1 MKKTG
6 IIICLIAI
14 TTISGMAQEVINKA
28 DKTKKGKST
37 FVEIKEDSKP
47 LIIIDGKE
55 YDTSILDIIDKD
67 KIESVAVYKG
77 ERARELYD
85 TTSVIIISMKK
96 TLKITIEEA
105 DDTKKENSTI
115 KTRNRVKVDISS
127 DENSPLIV
135 IDGVVVSKE
144 ELDNISPDS
153 IESIEV
159 LKDEKSMKKYKTE
172 NGVILIK
179 MKKKEDKIN

>member
-1 MKKTG
+1 MRKTG

-47 LIIIDGKE
+47 LIIIDGKR

-67 KIESVAVYKG
+67 KIESVTVYKG
-77 ERARELYD
+77 ETARELHD
-85 TTSVIIISMKK
+85 TTSVIMISMK
-96 TLKITIEEA
+96 TSLKITIEES
-105 DDTKKENSTI
+105 DDEKEDNSTI
-115 KTRNRVKVDISS
+115 KNRNRVKVDISS
-127 DENSPLIV
+127 DPDSPLII

-144 ELDNISPDS
+144 DLDNISPDN

-172 NGVILIK
+172 NGIIRIK
-179 MKKKEDKIN
+179 TKKF

>member
-1 MKKTG
+1 MKKHG

-14 TTISGMAQEVINKA
+14 TTISGMAQEVIKKS

-55 YDTSILDIIDKD
+55 YDTSILDIIDPD
-67 KIESVAVYKG
+67 KIESVTVYKG
-77 ERARELYD
+77 ESARELYD
-85 TTSVIIISMKK
+85 TTSVIIISTK
-96 TLKITIEEA
+96 TASKITIDLA
-105 DDTKKENSTI
+105 DESKEENSTI
-115 KTRNRVKVDISS
+115 KIRNKVKVDISA
-127 DENSPLIV
+127 DENSPLII
-135 IDGVVVSKE
+135 IDGEIVSKE

-179 MKKKEDKIN
+179 TKKF